1 MSNRREATY
10 YPHLAAMPIV
20 ESDLEPAVPGPIEQ
34 SLLAEQEN
42 ATSGYVRGFAFA
54 PAEVRAEHEKAQ
66 EELAAMDLDG
76 AVLRREPGY
85 NQFIVVLDPA
95 KTGHLTNL
103 QKVVLA
109 DGGLMAPF
117 GGYVRGDRVTV
128 YTD

>member
-1 MSNRREATY
+1 MSNKREATY
-10 YPHLAAMPIV
+10 YPHMAAMPAPV
-20 ESDLEPAVPGPIEQ
+20 EPAP
-34 SLLAEQEN
+34 
-42 ATSGYVRGFAFA
+42 GYVRGFAFA
-54 PAEVRAEHEKAQ
+54 PAEVRVEHEKAQ
-66 EELAAMDLDG
+66 AEINAMDLRG
-76 AVLRREPGY
+76 AVVRKEPGY
-85 NQFIVVLDPA
+85 NQFTAILDPV